1 MKTGLNRKIHLT
13 IMVMIMS
20 CINPDIEKVC
30 EEDLNKEKGE
40 YSYFTELENAISC
53 SKKTN
58 RPILIIFTSW
68 GGIGNSRHTWDVYE
82 DKEISNLISK
92 KFIELVLHID
102 EQVPLEEEY
111 TSCYLNKEKKIRTVG
126 QKNTDFQRSEFH
138 TTSCPYYVII
148 DSKKSQMVEAIG
160 YTRLE
165 NKSKFERFLKDGLT
179 KYKSTK

>member
-68 GGIGNSRHTWDVYE
+68 GGIGNSRHTWDVYK
-82 DKEISNLISK
+82 DKKISNLISR
-92 KFIELVLHID
+92 KFIELVLYID
-102 EQVPLEEEY
+102 ETTPLKESY
-111 TSCYLNKEKKIRTVG
+111 TSCFFNNEREIRTVG
-126 QKNTDFQRSEFH
+126 AKNSDFQRKEFNSV
-138 TTSCPYYVII
+138 SCPYYGIV
-148 DSKKSQMVEAIG
+148 DSKKNQLVKPIG
-160 YTRLE
+160 YEKKRE
-165 NKSKFERFLKDGLT
+165 FEKFLRVGLAEF
-179 KYKSTK
+179 KNRKH